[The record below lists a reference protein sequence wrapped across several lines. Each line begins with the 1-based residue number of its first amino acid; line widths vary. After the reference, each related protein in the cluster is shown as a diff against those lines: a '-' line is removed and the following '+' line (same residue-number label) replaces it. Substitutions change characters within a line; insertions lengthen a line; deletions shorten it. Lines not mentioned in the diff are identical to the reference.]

1 MAYAAVGDY
10 GLAQDE
16 CNQLCGSLAT
26 GARAQESARSREIM
40 AMIIGKRVLEE
51 QAERGSFPQ
60 AAYATM
66 DRYEFRVRL
75 DRLAQS
81 LQREAQMTVLRGFL
95 SLEEG
100 NVAEAEIAFTG
111 ALLLWKDE
119 ATANSGGG
127 LDFKGRIVAQGCLE
141 WLK

>member
-1 MAYAAVGDY
+1 
-10 GLAQDE
+10 
-16 CNQLCGSLAT
+16 
-26 GARAQESARSREIM
+26 
-40 AMIIGKRVLEE
+40 VLEE

-111 ALLLWKDE
+111 ALLLWKDG